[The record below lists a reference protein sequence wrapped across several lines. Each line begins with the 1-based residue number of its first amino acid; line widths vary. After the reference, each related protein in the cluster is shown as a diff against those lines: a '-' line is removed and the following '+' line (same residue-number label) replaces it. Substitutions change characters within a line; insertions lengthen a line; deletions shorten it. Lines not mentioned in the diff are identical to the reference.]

1 MSICRFRGCKGCLK
15 NSSSTVIREMNLEEK
30 CLKKNKNTFWCQITP
45 MIYLERENYFQSII
59 WVHICVKPST
69 LPQPLPVASAIESA
83 VVAADCWDQVV
94 AAAVAAAASVAFGVA
109 FVAVIFVVL

>member
-1 MSICRFRGCKGCLK
+1 
-15 NSSSTVIREMNLEEK
+15 MNLEEK
-30 CLKKNKNTFWCQITP
+30 CLKKKNTFWCQITP

-83 VVAADCWDQVV
+83 VVAAGCWDQVV
-94 AAAVAAAASVAFGVA
+94 AAAVAASVAFGVA

>member
-1 MSICRFRGCKGCLK
+1 MSICSFRGCKGCLK
-15 NSSSTVIREMNLEEK
+15 NSSSNKRNKFRRKMS
-30 CLKKNKNTFWCQITP
+30 KKKNTFWCQITP

-59 WVHICVKPST
+59 SVHICFKPST

-83 VVAADCWDQVV
+83 VVAAGCWDQVV
-94 AAAVAAAASVAFGVA
+94 AAAVAAAAFVAFGVA

>member
-1 MSICRFRGCKGCLK
+1 MSFCSFRGCKGCLK
-15 NSSSTVIREMNLEEK
+15 NSSSNKRNEFRRKMS
-30 CLKKNKNTFWCQITP
+30 KKKKILFGVK
-45 MIYLERENYFQSII
+45 YLERENYFQSII
-59 WVHICVKPST
+59 WVQICVKPST

>member
-1 MSICRFRGCKGCLK
+1 MSICSFIGCKGCLK
-15 NSSSTVIREMNLEEK
+15 NSSSNKRNEFRRKMSK
-30 CLKKNKNTFWCQITP
+30 KKKNFLA
-45 MIYLERENYFQSII
+45 IYLERENYFQSII

>member
-1 MSICRFRGCKGCLK
+1 MSFCSFRGCKGCLK
-15 NSSSTVIREMNLEEK
+15 NSSSNKRNEFRRKMS
-30 CLKKNKNTFWCQITP
+30 LKKNTFWCQITP